1 MKKLSTVA
9 VAGLMAVTAAANASV
24 SRWDGF
30 GAAKEYI
37 SDVQNIWT
45 LPGVVA
51 GNKNATYFELGTA
64 AAPNVSG
71 GVSNNPASAWGGV
84 HTEMGPGVLGVWVN
98 RGTNSDV
105 TALYNKLTLA
115 GTGAPTTGG
124 FLPAPYASVASD
136 AASLV
141 TAGLQAQGRVDI
153 LYAFSLSDAVD
164 LGVSISRAN
173 NNAKVENG
181 SQFQKVDA
189 NALGFGL
196 GAEFKE
202 VSIFKL
208 VEAGLVIDTDGM
220 AVVNNTG
227 TEQKI
232 EHSVLAFG
240 LRVGGDVAGDKGS
253 FGRLELG
260 LKSASGNS
268 KDTSSPAAAAGFLEQ
283 KVSSMAWNLGYAMG
297 KSGDK
302 GMGLVGLMLNG
313 SGSTNETDAANSKSD
328 SGSLDLTLSTAGEAK
343 FKEWLTGRAGLS
355 SKIFQST
362 TSNSAGVTPTKTSTS
377 NNGAATV
384 SAGLTLTFGDLAIDG
399 VLNQDVLYTG
409 TYLVSGVAESLFG
422 KVSATWG
429 W

>member
-9 VAGLMAVTAAANASV
+9 VAGLMAVTAAANASW
-24 SRWDGF
+24 SRVDGF
-30 GAAKEYI
+30 GAAASYI
-37 SDVQNIWT
+37 ADVTNIWT
-45 LPGVVA
+45 LPAVVA
-51 GNKNATYFELGTA
+51 SNKDAMYLELGTA
-64 AAPNVSG
+64 GAPNASG
-71 GVSNNPASAWGGV
+71 AVSNNPTNAWGGA
-84 HTEMGPGVLGVWVN
+84 HLSLGPGVLGVWVN
-98 RGTNSDV
+98 RATNKDV
-105 TALYNKLTLA
+105 TALYNKLTLV
-115 GTGAPTTGG
+115 GFGAPTTGTS
-124 FLPAPYASVASD
+124 LPAPYGSVASD

-141 TAGLQAQGRVDI
+141 GAGLAAKGRVDI
-153 LYAFSLSDAVD
+153 LYGFALNDTVD

-181 SQFQKVDA
+181 SNFEKVDA

-202 VSIFKL
+202 VAIFKL

-240 LRVGGDVAGDKGS
+240 IRVGGDVAGDKGS

-268 KDTSSPAAAAGFLEQ
+268 KDTSSPAAPAGFLEQ

-313 SGSTNETDAANSKSD
+313 NSSTDETDAANSKKD

-362 TSNSAGVTPTKTSTS
+362 SKNDASTNVKTSTS

-399 VLNQDVLYTG
+399 VLNQDLLYTG
-409 TYLVSGVAESLFG
+409 TYLVSGVPETLFG
-422 KVSATWG
+422 TVSATWG